1 VVPVVAGVV
10 LPVPVESVLPVV
22 PPEPVTPVVPLVP
35 EVPVVPVVP
44 VAPVPVV
51 PVPLVS
57 PVVPVAPVPVVLPVV
72 PIAPVPVVP
81 VPVAPVP
88 VSPVVPVL
96 PVVPVVPL
104 VPDVELGEVA
114 DVSPV
119 VLAVSFFLQA
129 PSIEA
134 SRAAVSRIFGALVIA
149 FIIKLLVH
157 VYLVPK
163 SPGEAVENNGA
174 SSVLAMNLYS
184 ETSVAQRILCSLA
197 KTLGNRRNT
206 RPHSVHEFD

>member
-1 VVPVVAGVV
+1 VVPVVAGVAV
-10 LPVPVESVLPVV
+10 PVPVDSGLAVV
-22 PPEPVTPVVPLVP
+22 PPAPVT
-35 EVPVVPVVP
+35 PVVP
-44 VAPVPVV
+44 VAPVAPVPV
-51 PVPLVS
+51 ALVPLVS
-57 PVVPVAPVPVVLPVV
+57 PVVPVPVVLPVV
-72 PIAPVPVVP
+72 PIAPVP

-104 VPDVELGEVA
+104 VPEVELGEVA

-119 VLAVSFFLQA
+119 VVVVVVAVSFFLHA

-149 FIIKLLVH
+149 FMIKLLVH
-157 VYLVPK
+157 VYLVPCA
-163 SPGEAVENNGA
+163 PGEAVEKHGA
-174 SSVLAMNLYS
+174 SSVSTMNLYS

-197 KTLGNRRNT
+197 KTFGNRRNT

>member
-1 VVPVVAGVV
+1 VVPVVAGVAV
-10 LPVPVESVLPVV
+10 PVPVDSGLAVV
-22 PPEPVTPVVPLVP
+22 PPAPVTPVVPVA
-35 EVPVVPVVP
+35 P

-51 PVPLVS
+51 PVALVPLVS
-57 PVVPVAPVPVVLPVV
+57 PVVPVPVVLPVV

-119 VLAVSFFLQA
+119 VVVVVVAVSFFLQA

-149 FIIKLLVH
+149 FMIKLLVH
-157 VYLVPK
+157 VYLVPCA
-163 SPGEAVENNGA
+163 PGEAVEKHGA
-174 SSVLAMNLYS
+174 SSVLTMNLYS

-197 KTLGNRRNT
+197 KTFGNRRNT